1 MTIYDIAKEA
11 QVSIASVS
19 RYFNHPEV
27 LSPET
32 REKISRVLEQSDFIP
47 NQMARG
53 LVLSTIRSVGIM
65 MSDIQHQRF
74 STIAYNL
81 ERAFFEWGYN
91 TLFCNTGDDDRKI
104 QQYLYML
111 SSHRI
116 DALILIGSMFGNP
129 GTETA
134 VKKFFPDIPI
144 ITSDVELDLP
154 NSYSVTPDHN
164 YGMRAAVRHLAE
176 KGHTHLAF
184 VASTGSINTEKK
196 IDAFYR
202 AVQAQ
207 GLPLYQEKNILRV
220 PLSRCEDTNLDFTSI
235 LDTCGIPCTGLIFST
250 DRMAARAVSSLCYH
264 GRRVPEDCAVIGYDN
279 SPYSLCCQ
287 PPLTSIDTQ
296 AKTIARVI
304 ANLVNDIF
312 NHKEV
317 GSHVIIKS
325 ALVIRGST

>member
-19 RYFNHPEV
+19 RYFNHPDI

-32 REKISRVLEQSDFIP
+32 RGKIQQVLEKSEFTP
-47 NQMARG
+47 NQLARG
-53 LVLSTIRSVGIM
+53 LVLSSMRSVGIM

-104 QQYLYML
+104 QQYLSML

-129 GTETA
+129 GTET
-134 VKKFFPDIPI
+134 VVRKIFPDIPI

-154 NSYSVTPDHN
+154 NGYSVTPDHDH
-164 YGMRAAVRHLAE
+164 GMQAAVRHLAE
-176 KGHTHLAF
+176 KGHTQLAF
-184 VASTGSINTEKK
+184 VASTNSINTEKK

-202 AVQAQ
+202 AIQRQ
-207 GLPLYQEKNILRV
+207 GLPLFQDKNVLRV
-220 PLSRCEDTNLDFTSI
+220 PLSLCEDTNLDFSAI
-235 LDTCGIPCTGLIFST
+235 LRSCGVPFTGLIFST

-264 GRRVPEDCAVIGYDN
+264 GRRVPEDCAVVGYDN
-279 SPYSLCCQ
+279 SPYALCCQ

-304 ANLVNDIF
+304 ANLVHDLF
-312 NHKEV
+312 DQREV
-317 GSHVIIKS
+317 GSQVIIKPT
-325 ALVIRGST
+325 LVIRGST